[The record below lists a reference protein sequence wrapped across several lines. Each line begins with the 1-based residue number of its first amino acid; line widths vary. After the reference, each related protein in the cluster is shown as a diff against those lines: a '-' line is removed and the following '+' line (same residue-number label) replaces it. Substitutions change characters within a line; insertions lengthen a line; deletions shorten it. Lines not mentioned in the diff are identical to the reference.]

1 MRIVN
6 RRTLLDAGLRSVG
19 LGTGAVSPITRLAA
33 SALLVVGSLCT
44 TAVQA
49 SEGAASYYFAGGFG
63 SFLTAVP
70 PEPGFTAASQTL
82 IFGGQAQRAVLR
94 GRATFGL
101 TAFALYEYLAGSYA
115 FAQPILGGRL
125 QVGAAAPVIA
135 TASMNVTLDTRL
147 FGQLSGGDTDT
158 GFGDMLLTPF
168 AFYWSFGELNVKLS
182 QWVVAPT
189 GHYYVNSLINVG
201 RNYWAFDTQ
210 LGVTWFH
217 KATGTELTVLPGIM
231 LNTTNPATDYKSGN
245 EFHLD
250 FMANQFLAPTFA
262 LGVQGY
268 WYKQIDGDSGSGAAL
283 GPFMGESFG
292 LGPALLWTPEFLQG
306 RGAIVLKWLHDISN
320 TNRLN
325 GDWGQVAI
333 SYRF

>member
-1 MRIVN
+1 MTKLV
-6 RRTLLDAGLRSVG
+6 AGL
-19 LGTGAVSPITRLAA
+19 
-33 SALLVVGSLCT
+33 LLVACSLLSP
-44 TAVQA
+44 AARA
-49 SEGAASYYFAGGFG
+49 SEGAASYYFAGAFG

-70 PEPGFTAASQTL
+70 PEPGFTVASQTL
-82 IFGGQAQRAVLR
+82 IFGGNTQRAVLR

-115 FAQPILGGRL
+115 FERPILGGRL
-125 QVGAAAPVIA
+125 QVGAAAPVVG
-135 TASMNVTLDTRL
+135 TVSTTVSLDTRR
-147 FGQLSGGDTDT
+147 FGSLSNDASDT
-158 GFGDMLLTPF
+158 GFGDMLLNPF
-168 AFYWSFGELNVKLS
+168 SFYWSFGELHVKLA

-189 GHYYVNSLINVG
+189 GRYDVNKLINVG

-210 LGVTWFH
+210 LGITWFH

-231 LNTTNPATDYKSGN
+231 LNTTNPDTDYTTGP

-250 FMANQFLAPTFA
+250 FMVNQFLAPTFA
-262 LGVQGY
+262 IGVQGY
-268 WYKQIDGDSGSGAAL
+268 WYKQVGPDTGSGAAL
-283 GPFMGESFG
+283 GAFMGESFG
-292 LGPALLWTPEFLQG
+292 LGPAILWTPEFLQG
-306 RGAIVLKWLHDISN
+306 RAAIVLKWLHDISN

>member
-1 MRIVN
+1 MLIRKLI
-6 RRTLLDAGLRSVG
+6 
-19 LGTGAVSPITRLAA
+19 GAAA
-33 SALLVVGSLCT
+33 LVATCLSAER
-44 TAVQA
+44 AAA
-49 SEGAASYYFAGGFG
+49 SEGAASYYFAGAFG

-168 AFYWSFGELNVKLS
+168 AFYWSFGELNVKHS

-189 GHYYVNSLINVG
+189 GRYKVNSLLNVG

-231 LNTTNPATDYKSGN
+231 LNTSNPATDYRSGN

-268 WYKQIDGDSGSGAAL
+268 WYKQIDGDSGNGAVL
-283 GPFMGESFG
+283 GPFVGESFG
-292 LGPALLWTPEFLQG
+292 LGPALLWAPEFLQG
-306 RGAIVLKWLHDISN
+306 RAAIVLKWLHDISN